1 MKSFID
7 FQKEE
12 LELDEATVK
21 TQKYSWGTMKTV
33 HQGSDFSIPL
43 HPEHHQEIAKL
54 KDQQEHKFKDET
66 GHHWTAKR
74 SGDDVHFKGANG
86 GNSTTVKH
94 STMSEEA
101 ELEEDTKYTPRFEY
115 RQKVQPNINKHLDDR
130 KTAGAHTAITY
141 HKQSDGS
148 THAKVQYRNISHTN
162 SSGVGPIQHKHFS
175 VNKDHS
181 VTPIKINEEQLDE
194 ARGKVV
200 ASYIQKAKEAMK
212 KKIDMKRKTAQLN
225 DPNSAEKKI
234 VKESDLDEEQLDELS
249 PKVLG
254 SYIKKASGEAT
265 KSREAEKHWDKNDS
279 DERGLHYANKNHAEK
294 REKGIKT
301 AIDKSEKMADKGI
314 RKAVGKLLNTEEV
327 EQIDELSKDTLASY
341 EKKSRVAAHKHA
353 LASELKGLAA
363 DPAGSYAHKM
373 MADKRHAGWKVAVK
387 KLHTE
392 ESDTPFDGPYKQSKG
407 TVTDKSGAKHTPL
420 SNVRSLARN
429 AIEKMKQKM
438 RMAHLSPEVRAEKLA
453 RNEELVGGQK
463 KLDIDKDGKIEK
475 SDLEVLR
482 AKKLK
487 EDVTTAAQKLKAAL
501 DRHTENAVAAN
512 RAGDHDAVK
521 VHQGYANKIKTQLG
535 KLAKNEEM
543 EFDEEQIDEGSQ
555 LFDIG
560 HVNDKTQRMTY
571 KYTMADNAKHA
582 IEKSKNKKGHTLLH
596 VYNNEKGTFHDPVT
610 GKRKGDQFEE
620 VEIDEGHQIVATTK
634 EGETFKSGIHPTKE
648 KALSQYYKMSKSGN
662 YKKIATIKTEEVEID
677 EEQIEERNKQNAIMR
692 KTMDASRGAKFKARN
707 DTTTPDA
714 EPQHKTTQAHNKA
727 IGRAIRQMSNEEVE
741 IDEASMTDAEMAKRE
756 KIVKGMKKSFKDFTA
771 KYGDRAKEVEMAEG
785 RMSQQHPLEGHPY
798 HSKSDAE
805 LLHISKDAHAAA
817 EAMKDHNTSAEN
829 KYRDQANDSAT
840 VRHFRKTHGT
850 ADWYK
855 KKYALKKAME
865 EEVEEE
871 LEEDMD
877 EGVTTRNG
885 AVTVHKGTYG
895 TSYQPNDDEDD
906 EDTPEKKEPAV
917 KRGRG
922 RPAGAKSGAKPKG
935 SSAGKSYGG
944 VAIHSLR
951 LPNNNK

>member
-1 MKSFID
+1 MKTFID

-12 LELDEATVK
+12 VELDESTHRIGDYITYGPSGSNGGRIINKTATHVIVQP
-21 TQKYSWGTMKTV
+21 TNRDI
-33 HQGSDFSIPL
+33 SDKI
-43 HPEHHQEIAKL
+43 EN
-54 KDQQEHKFKDET
+54 KDITRNHRTNPIT
-66 GHHWTAKR
+66 GHMKKEEVELEEVATPIKNKVQDRKTGKWYDPTKEFNKLMDKPEVKAQMKRMAKT
-74 SGDDVHFKGANG
+74 DVK
-86 GNSTTVKH
+86 
-94 STMSEEA
+94 EEA
-101 ELEEDTKYTPRFEY
+101 E
-115 RQKVQPNINKHLDDR
+115 
-130 KTAGAHTAITY
+130 
-141 HKQSDGS
+141 
-148 THAKVQYRNISHTN
+148 
-162 SSGVGPIQHKHFS
+162 
-175 VNKDHS
+175 
-181 VTPIKINEEQLDE
+181 
-194 ARGKVV
+194 
-200 ASYIQKAKEAMK
+200 
-212 KKIDMKRKTAQLN
+212 
-225 DPNSAEKKI
+225 
-234 VKESDLDEEQLDELS
+234 LDEEQL
-249 PKVLG
+249 
-254 SYIKKASGEAT
+254 
-265 KSREAEKHWDKNDS
+265 
-279 DERGLHYANKNHAEK
+279 
-294 REKGIKT
+294 
-301 AIDKSEKMADKGI
+301 
-314 RKAVGKLLNTEEV
+314 
-327 EQIDELSKDTLASY
+327 DELSKDTLASY

-363 DPAGSYAHKM
+363 DPAGSYAHKQ

-392 ESDTPFDGPYKQSKG
+392 ESELDVESIDEGRPSQQHPLEGHDYHRKTNAELEYIAKDAHKAAEAMKSHNTTAENKYRDQASDSATVRHFRKTSGTPDWYKKKYGHVKEAVEPKDNKPPFEGPYKQSKG

-501 DRHTENAVAAN
+501 DRHTEHAVAAN

-535 KLAKNEEM
+535 KLAKNEEV
-543 EFDEEQIDEGSQ
+543 ELDEEQLDEGSQ

-620 VEIDEGHQIVATTK
+620 VEIDEAGPMMDLPNPDRTDKLGASYNPHRKGLTASDLARITK
-634 EGETFKSGIHPTKE
+634 GKASVSKE
-648 KALSQYYKMSKSGN
+648 KPGQLRKPNPPSTRKATVSSLMKML
-662 YKKIATIKTEEVEID
+662 D
-677 EEQIEERNKQNAIMR
+677 
-692 KTMDASRGAKFKARN
+692 
-707 DTTTPDA
+707 
-714 EPQHKTTQAHNKA
+714 
-727 IGRAIRQMSNEEVE
+727 QMGEEVE
-741 IDEASMTDAEMAKRE
+741 IDEAAPVVISTKKPIGFRVSDVGPGGKESNVKTDKTWDDTQKEKKSTQIKEAEMTDAEMAKRE
-756 KIVKGMKKSFKDFTA
+756 KIVKGMKKSFKDFTT
-771 KYGDRAKEVEMAEG
+771 KYGDRAKEVM
-785 RMSQQHPLEGHPY
+785 Y
-798 HSKSDAE
+798 
-805 LLHISKDAHAAA
+805 
-817 EAMKDHNTSAEN
+817 
-829 KYRDQANDSAT
+829 AT
-840 VRHFRKTHGT
+840 AT
-850 ADWYK
+850 
-855 KKYALKKAME
+855 KKAME

-935 SSAGKSYGG
+935 SAAGKSYGG

>member
-12 LELDEATVK
+12 VELNEGDHFDKADHHWDLSNHHDELASSHAEQGDVKKELSHKIKAETHMGKYHDHMSKFQKSRGSDSGGSSEEHNKWSAASSKNKAKLQAKLDKMNEEVELDEATVK

-43 HPEHHQEIAKL
+43 HPGHHQEIAKL

-66 GHHWTAKR
+66 GRHWTAKR

-94 STMSEEA
+94 STMSEEV
-101 ELEEDTKYTPRFEY
+101 ELDEVKM
-115 RQKVQPNINKHLDDR
+115 
-130 KTAGAHTAITY
+130 
-141 HKQSDGS
+141 SDS
-148 THAKVQYRNISHTN
+148 DVKFNDAMNAAHAKGKTN
-162 SSGVGPIQHKHFS
+162 EEI
-175 VNKDHS
+175 DLE
-181 VTPIKINEEQLDE
+181 EEQLDE

-234 VKESDLDEEQLDELS
+234 VKESDLDEEQL
-249 PKVLG
+249 
-254 SYIKKASGEAT
+254 
-265 KSREAEKHWDKNDS
+265 
-279 DERGLHYANKNHAEK
+279 
-294 REKGIKT
+294 
-301 AIDKSEKMADKGI
+301 
-314 RKAVGKLLNTEEV
+314 
-327 EQIDELSKDTLASY
+327 DELSKDTLASY

-429 AIEKMKQKM
+429 AIEKMKQKI
-438 RMAHLSPEVRAEKLA
+438 RMAHLSPEVKAEKLA

-501 DRHTENAVAAN
+501 DRHTEHAVAAN
-512 RAGDHDAVK
+512 RAGDHEAVK
-521 VHQGYANKIKTQLG
+521 VHQEYANKIKNQLG
-535 KLAKNEEM
+535 KLAKNEEV
-543 EFDEEQIDEGSQ
+543 EQLGESGGPVVYKKGNHHIEKYGEDSFALYKDG
-555 LFDIG
+555 
-560 HVNDKTQRMTY
+560 KKQRY
-571 KYTMADNAKHA
+571 YTSIENAKSA
-582 IEKSKNKKGHTLLH
+582 M
-596 VYNNEKGTFHDPVT
+596 
-610 GKRKGDQFEE
+610 
-620 VEIDEGHQIVATTK
+620 DEGHQIVATTK

-662 YKKIATIKTEEVEID
+662 YKKIDTIKTEEVEIK
-677 EEQIEERNKQNAIMR
+677 E
-692 KTMDASRGAKFKARN
+692 
-707 DTTTPDA
+707 A
-714 EPQHKTTQAHNKA
+714 E
-727 IGRAIRQMSNEEVE
+727 
-741 IDEASMTDAEMAKRE
+741 MTDAEMAKRE
-756 KIVKGMKKSFKDFTA
+756 KIVKGMKKSFKDFTT
-771 KYGDRAKEVEMAEG
+771 KYGDRAKEVM
-785 RMSQQHPLEGHPY
+785 Y
-798 HSKSDAE
+798 
-805 LLHISKDAHAAA
+805 
-817 EAMKDHNTSAEN
+817 
-829 KYRDQANDSAT
+829 AT
-840 VRHFRKTHGT
+840 AT
-850 ADWYK
+850 
-855 KKYALKKAME
+855 KKAME

>member
-1 MKSFID
+1 MKSFIE

-12 LELDEATVK
+12 VELDEEQIEERNKQNAMMRK
-21 TQKYSWGTMKTV
+21 TMDASRG
-33 HQGSDFSIPL
+33 
-43 HPEHHQEIAKL
+43 A
-54 KDQQEHKFKDET
+54 KFKARND
-66 GHHWTAKR
+66 
-74 SGDDVHFKGANG
+74 
-86 GNSTTVKH
+86 TT
-94 STMSEEA
+94 
-101 ELEEDTKYTPRFEY
+101 TPDPE
-115 RQKVQPNINKHLDDR
+115 P
-130 KTAGAHTAITY
+130 
-141 HKQSDGS
+141 
-148 THAKVQYRNISHTN
+148 
-162 SSGVGPIQHKHFS
+162 QHKTGQAH
-175 VNKDHS
+175 NKAIGRAIRQMS
-181 VTPIKINEEQLDE
+181 NEEVE
-194 ARGKVV
+194 
-200 ASYIQKAKEAMK
+200 
-212 KKIDMKRKTAQLN
+212 
-225 DPNSAEKKI
+225 
-234 VKESDLDEEQLDELS
+234 LDEEQLDELS
-249 PKVLG
+249 PKTLG

-301 AIDKSEKMADKGI
+301 ATDKSEKMADKGI

-327 EQIDELSKDTLASY
+327 EQIDELSKDTLVSY

-392 ESDTPFDGPYKQSKG
+392 ESELDEEQLDELSKKTLGSYVNKAAKDTGRLGMVLHKGEWIHTVTTQPNRVKGIATAVGKLTKEESDTPFEGPYKQSKG

-482 AKKLK
+482 TKKLKEEVDNDTHFNKQSKAMQDAINLHLRKGKSYNDAVAASKVHVK

-501 DRHTENAVAAN
+501 DRHTEHAVAAN

-535 KLAKNEEM
+535 KLAKNEEVDLD
-543 EFDEEQIDEGSQ
+543 EDVTTAAQRLKAALDRHVAQSLEASRNDDFEKRKVHQDYIHKIKTQLGKLAKNEEVELDEEQLDEANPPANYDNRFDVSKHIYSKTGHGVYFDDTHMIDPKSNKTIIHNALGGKHTATSLAKATKHYYKKEVKNEESEIDEAGPMMDLPNPDRTDRLGVSYNPHRKVKTASDLARIAKGKTSVSKEKPGQ
-555 LFDIG
+555 L
-560 HVNDKTQRMTY
+560 
-571 KYTMADNAKHA
+571 
-582 IEKSKNKKGHTLLH
+582 
-596 VYNNEKGTFHDPVT
+596 
-610 GKRKGDQFEE
+610 RKPNPPSTRKATVSSLMKMLDQMGEE
-620 VEIDEGHQIVATTK
+620 VEITEASRAKLTNYISAAKSDEKKDRSVGIALAQKKKWGDEKHGTVSAKVPANEGHQVVATTK
-634 EGETFKSGIHPTKE
+634 EGESFKSGIHSTKE
-648 KALSQYYKMSKSGN
+648 KALSQHYKMAKTGN
-662 YKKIATIKTEEVEID
+662 FKKIDTIKTEEVEIT
-677 EEQIEERNKQNAIMR
+677 E
-692 KTMDASRGAKFKARN
+692 
-707 DTTTPDA
+707 A
-714 EPQHKTTQAHNKA
+714 E
-727 IGRAIRQMSNEEVE
+727 
-741 IDEASMTDAEMAKRE
+741 MTDAEMAKRE
-756 KIVKGMKKSFKDFTA
+756 NIVKGMKKSFKDFTA
-771 KYGDRAKEVEMAEG
+771 KYGDRAKEVM
-785 RMSQQHPLEGHPY
+785 Y
-798 HSKSDAE
+798 
-805 LLHISKDAHAAA
+805 
-817 EAMKDHNTSAEN
+817 
-829 KYRDQANDSAT
+829 AT
-840 VRHFRKTHGT
+840 AT
-850 ADWYK
+850 
-855 KKYALKKAME
+855 KKAME

-895 TSYQPNDDEDD
+895 MSYQGDDEDD
-906 EDTPEKKEPAV
+906 ENDTPEKKEPAV

-944 VAIHSLR
+944 VALHSLR

>member
-1 MKSFID
+1 MKSFIE

-12 LELDEATVK
+12 VELGEEQIEERNKLNATMRKSMDADRGAKFKARNDTTTPDPEPQHKTDRAHNKAIGRAIRQMSNEEVDLEEATHNVPHREWEDIVKQKHPDVQMIKNMNQHGIHTSTHAIIKGKYGGEKVGQYTMHNGVGTLKGSKPHQKIKEEVELDETS
-21 TQKYSWGTMKTV
+21 TPS
-33 HQGSDFSIPL
+33 
-43 HPEHHQEIAKL
+43 
-54 KDQQEHKFKDET
+54 KD
-66 GHHWTAKR
+66 
-74 SGDDVHFKGANG
+74 
-86 GNSTTVKH
+86 
-94 STMSEEA
+94 
-101 ELEEDTKYTPRFEY
+101 
-115 RQKVQPNINKHLDDR
+115 KVQDR
-130 KTAGAHTAITY
+130 KTGKWY
-141 HKQSDGS
+141 DPK
-148 THAKVQYRNISHTN
+148 KE
-162 SSGVGPIQHKHFS
+162 F
-175 VNKDHS
+175 NKLMDKPE
-181 VTPIKINEEQLDE
+181 V
-194 ARGKVV
+194 
-200 ASYIQKAKEAMK
+200 KAQ
-212 KKIDMKRKTAQLN
+212 MKRMAKT
-225 DPNSAEKKI
+225 D
-234 VKESDLDEEQLDELS
+234 VKEESELDEEQLDELS
-249 PKVLG
+249 PKTLG

-301 AIDKSEKMADKGI
+301 ATDKSEKMADKGI

-327 EQIDELSKDTLASY
+327 EQIDELSKDTLVSY
-341 EKKSRVAAHKHA
+341 EKKARVAAHKHA

-387 KLHTE
+387 KLNTEETDLDEEQLDELSKKTLGSYVNKAAKDTNRLGMVLHKGEWIHKVTTQPNRVKGIATAVDKLTKE
-392 ESDTPFDGPYKQSKG
+392 ESDTPFEGPYKQSKG

-463 KLDIDKDGKIEK
+463 KLDVDKDGKIEK
-475 SDLEVLR
+475 SDLETIR
-482 AKKLK
+482 TKKLK

-501 DRHTENAVAAN
+501 DRHTEHAVAAN

-535 KLAKNEEM
+535 KLAKNEEV
-543 EFDEEQIDEGSQ
+543 EIEEAAPTGIKIYHKGQD
-555 LFDIG
+555 
-560 HVNDKTQRMTY
+560 DKESH
-571 KYTMADNAKHA
+571 TMVFSAADAAKH
-582 IEKSKNKKGHTLLH
+582 EKELKQQGRK
-596 VYNNEKGTFHDPVT
+596 VT
-610 GKRKGDQFEE
+610 GRSVMSGKTEGPRKS
-620 VEIDEGHQIVATTK
+620 V
-634 EGETFKSGIHPTKE
+634 
-648 KALSQYYKMSKSGN
+648 
-662 YKKIATIKTEEVEID
+662 TEEVEIT
-677 EEQIEERNKQNAIMR
+677 E
-692 KTMDASRGAKFKARN
+692 
-707 DTTTPDA
+707 A
-714 EPQHKTTQAHNKA
+714 E
-727 IGRAIRQMSNEEVE
+727 
-741 IDEASMTDAEMAKRE
+741 MTDAEMAKRE

-771 KYGDRAKEVEMAEG
+771 KYGDRAKEVM
-785 RMSQQHPLEGHPY
+785 Y
-798 HSKSDAE
+798 
-805 LLHISKDAHAAA
+805 
-817 EAMKDHNTSAEN
+817 
-829 KYRDQANDSAT
+829 AT
-840 VRHFRKTHGT
+840 ATKR
-850 ADWYK
+850 
-855 KKYALKKAME
+855 AME

-895 TSYQPNDDEDD
+895 TSYQGDDEDD

-944 VAIHSLR
+944 LTIHSLR

>member
-1 MKSFID
+1 MYSNNKLIRDVADVAARIMSGQQPVTEKLHPNQQKLDVHEPEKDELTADD
-7 FQKEE
+7 FKKLRAKKLKEDVTNATQR
-12 LELDEATVK
+12 LKAALDRHVAHSIEASRNDDFEK
-21 TQKYSWGTMKTV
+21 RKV
-33 HQGSDFSIPL
+33 HQDYIHKIRNQLGKL
-43 HPEHHQEIAKL
+43 AK
-54 KDQQEHKFKDET
+54 
-66 GHHWTAKR
+66 
-74 SGDDVHFKGANG
+74 
-86 GNSTTVKH
+86 
-94 STMSEEA
+94 
-101 ELEEDTKYTPRFEY
+101 
-115 RQKVQPNINKHLDDR
+115 
-130 KTAGAHTAITY
+130 
-141 HKQSDGS
+141 
-148 THAKVQYRNISHTN
+148 
-162 SSGVGPIQHKHFS
+162 
-175 VNKDHS
+175 
-181 VTPIKINEEQLDE
+181 NEEVE
-194 ARGKVV
+194 
-200 ASYIQKAKEAMK
+200 I
-212 KKIDMKRKTAQLN
+212 
-225 DPNSAEKKI
+225 
-234 VKESDLDEEQLDELS
+234 DEEQL
-249 PKVLG
+249 
-254 SYIKKASGEAT
+254 
-265 KSREAEKHWDKNDS
+265 
-279 DERGLHYANKNHAEK
+279 
-294 REKGIKT
+294 
-301 AIDKSEKMADKGI
+301 
-314 RKAVGKLLNTEEV
+314 
-327 EQIDELSKDTLASY
+327 DELSKDTLASY

-501 DRHTENAVAAN
+501 DRHTEHAVAAN
-512 RAGDHDAVK
+512 RAGDHEAVK
-521 VHQGYANKIKTQLG
+521 VHQEYANKIKTKLG
-535 KLAKNEEM
+535 KLAKNEEV
-543 EFDEEQIDEGSQ
+543 EIDESENPFKNLPGKFTHILNKDVRGDHGIINMGTVLRHTGGDRYEVRAGKSKGKTVEIHK
-555 LFDIG
+555 D
-560 HVNDKTQRMTY
+560 HVNV
-571 KYTMADNAKHA
+571 N
-582 IEKSKNKKGHTLLH
+582 
-596 VYNNEKGTFHDPVT
+596 
-610 GKRKGDQFEE
+610 EE

-634 EGETFKSGIHPTKE
+634 AGETFKSGIHPTKE

-662 YKKIATIKTEEVEID
+662 YKKIATVKTEEVEID

-714 EPQHKTTQAHNKA
+714 EPQHKTAQAHNKA
-727 IGRAIRQMSNEEVE
+727 IGRAIRQMSNE
-741 IDEASMTDAEMAKRE
+741 
-756 KIVKGMKKSFKDFTA
+756 
-771 KYGDRAKEVEMAEG
+771 EVEMAEG

-829 KYRDQANDSAT
+829 KYRDQASDSAT

-855 KKYALKKAME
+855 KKYALKEAAPVVISTKKPIGFRVSDVGPGGKESNVKTDKTWDDTQKEKKSTQIKEAEMTDAEMAKREKIVKGMKKSFKDFTAKYGDRAKEVMYATATKKAME

>member
-1 MKSFID
+1 MSTRNLIDAIASGSALDIESAFEDTMAEKVSFQI
-7 FQKEE
+7 E
-12 LELDEATVK
+12 
-21 TQKYSWGTMKTV
+21 
-33 HQGSDFSIPL
+33 
-43 HPEHHQEIAKL
+43 
-54 KDQQEHKFKDET
+54 
-66 GHHWTAKR
+66 AKR
-74 SGDDVHFKGANG
+74 LQIAQTMF
-86 GNSTTVKH
+86 TT
-94 STMSEEA
+94 EE
-101 ELEEDTKYTPRFEY
+101 
-115 RQKVQPNINKHLDDR
+115 V
-130 KTAGAHTAITY
+130 
-141 HKQSDGS
+141 
-148 THAKVQYRNISHTN
+148 
-162 SSGVGPIQHKHFS
+162 
-175 VNKDHS
+175 
-181 VTPIKINEEQLDE
+181 
-194 ARGKVV
+194 
-200 ASYIQKAKEAMK
+200 
-212 KKIDMKRKTAQLN
+212 
-225 DPNSAEKKI
+225 
-234 VKESDLDEEQLDELS
+234 DLDEEQIDELS
-249 PKVLG
+249 KSTLG
-254 SYIKKASGEAT
+254 SYTKKAALSAVKSGVKMVRDMSDGSDSQDGEKTMAKRFKGINRAT
-265 KSREAEKHWDKNDS
+265 DKLTKEEAEL
-279 DERGLHYANKNHAEK
+279 DE
-294 REKGIKT
+294 
-301 AIDKSEKMADKGI
+301 
-314 RKAVGKLLNTEEV
+314 
-327 EQIDELSKDTLASY
+327 EQLDELSKDTLASY

-387 KLHTE
+387 KLNTEESDLDEESEKMAKKDPVSTASKMGRPTGFDPSIFKFHKE
-392 ESDTPFDGPYKQSKG
+392 ESDTPFEGPYKQSKG

-438 RMAHLSPEVRAEKLA
+438 RMAHLSPEVKAEKLA

-475 SDLEVLR
+475 SDLEALR

-535 KLAKNEEM
+535 KLAKNEE
-543 EFDEEQIDEGSQ
+543 
-555 LFDIG
+555 
-560 HVNDKTQRMTY
+560 
-571 KYTMADNAKHA
+571 
-582 IEKSKNKKGHTLLH
+582 
-596 VYNNEKGTFHDPVT
+596 
-610 GKRKGDQFEE
+610 
-620 VEIDEGHQIVATTK
+620 VEIDEEQLDELSKDTLASYVNKSAKDVGERSHRPDHVKRLKGIRVAVKKLSGHQHRDIELPTRKGNHLNRGDSEEEDSNDPRHDARNIDPSKLTK
-634 EGETFKSGIHPTKE
+634 KSDLGSYVNKAAREISGTSYRPNHAEYLQGIRT
-648 KALSQYYKMSKSGN
+648 AV
-662 YKKIATIKTEEVEID
+662 KKLHTEEVELD

-714 EPQHKTTQAHNKA
+714 EPQHKTAQAHNKA

-741 IDEASMTDAEMAKRE
+741 IKEAEMTDAEMAKRE
-756 KIVKGMKKSFKDFTA
+756 KIVKGMKKSFKDFTT
-771 KYGDRAKEVEMAEG
+771 KYGDRAKEVM
-785 RMSQQHPLEGHPY
+785 Y
-798 HSKSDAE
+798 
-805 LLHISKDAHAAA
+805 
-817 EAMKDHNTSAEN
+817 
-829 KYRDQANDSAT
+829 AT
-840 VRHFRKTHGT
+840 AT
-850 ADWYK
+850 
-855 KKYALKKAME
+855 KKAME

-885 AVTVHKGTYG
+885 AITVHKGTYG

-935 SSAGKSYGG
+935 SAAGKSYGG